1 MIGFI
6 IIGII
11 FFVIVVIFGTA
22 FWRAGKEFLGTYFLE
37 KASIAIW
44 IVGVILS
51 LSIISTGIVLD
62 EQAQA
67 EYAKYDA
74 VEWYEVLLED
84 EGDTALDELGENREL
99 PDLDKIIFE
108 VALKEGFAAKKEALC
123 FIAKVQHHNKR
134 YGIFSKYWLLRK
146 KVTGRDIS
154 ELI

>member
-11 FFVIVVIFGTA
+11 LFIIVVILGTA
-22 FWRAGKEFLGTYFLE
+22 FWRAGDNFPCTFALE

-51 LSIISTGIVLD
+51 LAIISTGIFLN

-74 VEWYEVLLED
+74 VRWYGVLLED
-84 EGDTALDELGENREL
+84 EGDSALEELGESREL
-99 PDLDKIIFE
+99 PDLDKIVLE
-108 VALKEGFAAKKEALC
+108 VSLKEGFAAKKEALC
-123 FIAKVQHHNKR
+123 FISKVQHHNKR

-146 KVTGRDIS
+146 KVTRRAIS

>member
-6 IIGII
+6 VIGLIICAITAVLGI
-11 FFVIVVIFGTA
+11 A
-22 FWRAGKEFLGTYFLE
+22 FWRAGGVSSYYPFAFE

-51 LSIISTGIVLD
+51 LAIISTGIVLN

-74 VEWYEVLLED
+74 VEWYGVLLED
-84 EGDTALDELGENREL
+84 EGDVALDELGENREL

-108 VALKEGFAAKKEALC
+108 AKKEALC

>member
-6 IIGII
+6 IIGLII
-11 FFVIVVIFGTA
+11 CAITVILGIA
-22 FWRAGKEFLGTYFLE
+22 FWRAGSGVPYTFMLE
-37 KASIAIW
+37 KVSIAIW

-51 LSIISTGIVLD
+51 LSIIATGIVLN

-84 EGDTALDELGENREL
+84 ESDTALCELDEERNL
-99 PDLDKIIFE
+99 PDIDKLLLE
-108 VALKEGFAAKKEALC
+108 VALKEYFAANKEALC
-123 FIAKVQHHNKR
+123 FIAKVQHCNKR
-134 YGIFSKYWLLRK
+134 YGIFSKYWFLRK
-146 KVTGRDIS
+146 KVMGREIS

>member
-11 FFVIVVIFGTA
+11 IFVIVAILGIAV
-22 FWRAGKEFLGTYFLE
+22 WRARGNFPYTYAPE
-37 KASIAIW
+37 KISIAIW

-51 LSIISTGIVLD
+51 LAIISTGIALN

-74 VEWYEVLLED
+74 VEWYGVLVED
-84 EGDTALDELGENREL
+84 ECDSALDELGENREL
-99 PDLDKIIFE
+99 PDLDKILFE
-108 VALKEGFAAKKEALC
+108 VALKEGFAATKEALC

-134 YGIFSKYWLLRK
+134 YGIFSKYWFLRK
-146 KVTGRDIS
+146 KVTGREIS

>member
-1 MIGFI
+1 MIGFL
-6 IIGII
+6 IIGVL
-11 FFVIVVIFGTA
+11 FTFCVVILGIA
-22 FWRAGKEFLGTYFLE
+22 FWRAGDYVPTSYIFE
-37 KASIAIW
+37 KISASIW
-44 IVGVILS
+44 IVGL
-51 LSIISTGIVLD
+51 IISISIFATGIVLN

-74 VEWYEVLLED
+74 LEWYGVLLED
-84 EGDTALDELGENREL
+84 EGDVALDELGENREL

>member
-1 MIGFI
+1 MIGFVVLWGLTVA
-6 IIGII
+6 IGIT
-11 FFVIVVIFGTA
+11 FVVTVANSGKG
-22 FWRAGKEFLGTYFLE
+22 WRKVH
-37 KASIAIW
+37 SIINNGLF
-44 IVGVILS
+44 VLS
-51 LSIISTGIVLD
+51 LIFLATGIVLN

-84 EGDTALDELGENREL
+84 EGDSALEELGGNREL
-99 PDLDKIIFE
+99 PDIDKIIFE

-123 FIAKVQHHNKR
+123 FIAKVQHCNKR